1 MSSMNAALETLPKAI
16 QLSVSPVFLLTGIGA
31 MMNVLSGRLSR
42 GVDRARALQERQEQ
56 LSELE
61 QHEFRLTRRR
71 LRLVIRSIEL
81 LSLSV
86 LLISCVVAV
95 MFLTVAL
102 EINLSAVVAP
112 LFVAAMLMVTAA
124 SFCFLRE
131 IKLASQQIQARFEV

>member
-1 MSSMNAALETLPKAI
+1 MSGTNAALETLPKAI
-16 QLSVSPVFLLTGIGA
+16 QLSVSPVFLLAGIGA

-42 GVDRARALQERQEQ
+42 GVDRARALQERQEE

-112 LFVAAMLMVTAA
+112 LFVAAMLLVTAA

-131 IKLASQQIQARFEV
+131 IKLASQQINARFEV

>member
-112 LFVAAMLMVTAA
+112 LFVAAMLLVTAA

>member
-1 MSSMNAALETLPKAI
+1 MSSTHAALETLPKAI

>member
-42 GVDRARALQERQEQ
+42 GVDRARALQERQEE

-112 LFVAAMLMVTAA
+112 LFVAAMLLVTAA
-124 SFCFLRE
+124 SFCFLQE
-131 IKLASQQIQARFEV
+131 IKLASQQIQARFEI

>member
-112 LFVAAMLMVTAA
+112 LFVAAMLLVTAA
-124 SFCFLRE
+124 SFCFLQE
-131 IKLASQQIQARFEV
+131 IKLASQQIQARFEI

>member
-1 MSSMNAALETLPKAI
+1 MNTTTAALETLPKAI
-16 QLSVSPVFLLTGIGA
+16 QLSVSPVFLLAGIGA

-42 GVDRARALQERQEQ
+42 SVDRARVLKERQE
-56 LSELE
+56 LTELE
-61 QHEFRLTRRR
+61 RQELGFIRRR

-95 MFLTVAL
+95 IFLTVAL
-102 EINLSAVVAP
+102 GINLSAVVAP
-112 LFVAAMLMVTAA
+112 LFVAAMLMLTGA

-131 IKLASQQIQARFEV
+131 IKLASQQIHALF

>member
-42 GVDRARALQERQEQ
+42 GVDRARALQERQEE

-112 LFVAAMLMVTAA
+112 LFVAAMLLVTAA

>member
-1 MSSMNAALETLPKAI
+1 MSGTNAALETLPKAI

-42 GVDRARALQERQEQ
+42 GVDRARALQERQEE

-71 LRLVIRSIEL
+71 IRLVIRSIEL

-131 IKLASQQIQARFEV
+131 IKLASQQIQALF

>member
-1 MSSMNAALETLPKAI
+1 MNAALETLPKAI

-42 GVDRARALQERQEQ
+42 GVDRARALQERQEE

-112 LFVAAMLMVTAA
+112 LFVAAMLLVTAA
-124 SFCFLRE
+124 SFCFLQE
-131 IKLASQQIQARFEV
+131 IKLASQQIQARFEI

>member
-1 MSSMNAALETLPKAI
+1 MSSTHAALETLPKAI

-112 LFVAAMLMVTAA
+112 LFVAAMLLVTAA
-124 SFCFLRE
+124 SFCFLQE
-131 IKLASQQIQARFEV
+131 IKLASQQIQARFEI

>member
-1 MSSMNAALETLPKAI
+1 
-16 QLSVSPVFLLTGIGA
+16 
-31 MMNVLSGRLSR
+31 MNVLSGRLSR

-71 LRLVIRSIEL
+71 IRLVIRSIEL

-102 EINLSAVVAP
+102 EINLSAIVAP

>member
-1 MSSMNAALETLPKAI
+1 MSSTHAALETLPKAI

-71 LRLVIRSIEL
+71 LPLVIRSIEL

>member
-71 LRLVIRSIEL
+71 IRLVIRSIEL

-102 EINLSAVVAP
+102 EINLSAIVAP

>member
-1 MSSMNAALETLPKAI
+1 MSSTHAALETLPKAI
-16 QLSVSPVFLLTGIGA
+16 QLSVSTVFLLTGIGA

-71 LRLVIRSIEL
+71 IRLVIRSIEL

>member
-1 MSSMNAALETLPKAI
+1 MSSTNAALETLPKAI
-16 QLSVSPVFLLTGIGA
+16 QLSVSPVFLLAGIGA

-42 GVDRARALQERQEQ
+42 SVDRARALKERQEE
-56 LSELE
+56 LSEPEQLE
-61 QHEFRLTRRR
+61 LRMIRQR

-95 MFLTVAL
+95 IFLTVAVG
-102 EINLSAVVAP
+102 INLSAVVAP
-112 LFVAAMLMVTAA
+112 LFVAAMLMLTGA

-131 IKLASQQIQARFEV
+131 IKLASQQIQALF

>member
-1 MSSMNAALETLPKAI
+1 MSSMNAALETLPKAL

-42 GVDRARALQERQEQ
+42 GVDRARALQERQDE

-71 LRLVIRSIEL
+71 IRLVIRSIEL

-102 EINLSAVVAP
+102 EINLSAIVAP

>member
-71 LRLVIRSIEL
+71 IRLVIRSIEL